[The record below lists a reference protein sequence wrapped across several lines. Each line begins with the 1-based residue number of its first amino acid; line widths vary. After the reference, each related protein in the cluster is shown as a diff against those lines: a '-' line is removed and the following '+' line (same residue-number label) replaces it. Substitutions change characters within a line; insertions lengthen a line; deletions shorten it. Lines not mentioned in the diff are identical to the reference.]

1 MAEKNNFKAF
11 EAALKQDTTNLYIFS
26 DKEPY
31 FRERAEAM
39 LRRLV
44 VGEDDMNDIL
54 LDGDSLTPEILS
66 EAVDAPP
73 VFAPRKL
80 IRVHRFAPSSV
91 SAEDGELYLSVLS
104 DIPDYAVVL
113 LMLSEPAGK
122 RSKGDG
128 SNALSKGLA
137 KLSPP
142 YEFETPTPGELAKLI
157 QRLCRASEKSI
168 SPSDADYFI
177 SLCAGNNTQTIL
189 SEAKKLLSVSR
200 EEIRREDIDSLVS
213 LSPDAASYLITGAI
227 FDGDSAKAITLY
239 RSQIKKGV
247 SEYVLS
253 SVIFSDLK
261 RYYAVKLGMSA
272 GVSEAELIKFLSISD
287 KRLFV
292 LKKIVARVDVP
303 RLRRSVTLAAD
314 NEYAL
319 RSSSGDGVLQ
329 TELLIMKLCVMLG
342 RRI

>member
-11 EAALKQDTTNLYIFS
+11 EAALKQDNTNLYIFS

-31 FRERAEAM
+31 FREKAEEM
-39 LRRLV
+39 LRRQIL
-44 VGEDDMNDIL
+44 GEDDMNDVL
-54 LDGDSLTPEILS
+54 LDGDSLTPETLS

-73 VFAPRKL
+73 IFAPRKL

-91 SAEDGELYLSVLS
+91 SQEDGELYLSILS

-113 LMLSEPAGK
+113 LMLAEPAKKGK
-122 RSKGDG
+122 GGDG
-128 SNALSKGLA
+128 SLTKGLS

-142 YEFETPTPGELAKLI
+142 FEFDTPTPGELAKLI
-157 QRLCRASEKSI
+157 QRMCRASEKSI

-177 SLCAGNNTQTIL
+177 SLCAGADTQTVL
-189 SEAKKLLSVSR
+189 SEAKKLLSVAR
-200 EEIRREDIDSLVS
+200 DEIRREDIDALVS

-261 RYYAVKLGMSA
+261 RYYAVKLGIGA
-272 GVSEAELIKFLSISD
+272 GIPEAELIKFLSISD

-319 RSSSGDGVLQ
+319 RSSSGDGVLE
-329 TELLIMKLCVMLG
+329 TELLIMKLCVLLG
-342 RRI
+342 RRM

>member
-11 EAALKQDTTNLYIFS
+11 EAALKQDNTNLYIFS

-31 FRERAEAM
+31 FREKAEEM
-39 LRRLV
+39 LRRQIL
-44 VGEDDMNDIL
+44 GEDDMNDIL
-54 LDGDSLTPEILS
+54 LDGDSLTPEALS

-73 VFAPRKL
+73 IFAPRKL

-113 LMLSEPAGK
+113 LMLAEPAK
-122 RSKGDG
+122 KGRGGD
-128 SNALSKGLA
+128 SNALAKGLS
-137 KLSPP
+137 KLSTPF
-142 YEFETPTPGELAKLI
+142 EFETPTPGELAKLI
-157 QRLCRASEKSI
+157 QRMCRAAEKGI

-177 SLCAGNNTQTIL
+177 SLCAGSDTQTVL

-200 EEIRREDIDSLVS
+200 DEIRREDIDSLIS

-239 RSQIKKGV
+239 RNQIKKGV

-261 RYYAVKLGMSA
+261 RYYTVKLGMGA
-272 GVSEAELIKFLSISD
+272 GIPEAELLKFLSISD

-319 RSSSGDGVLQ
+319 RSSSGDGVLE
-329 TELLIMKLCVMLG
+329 TELLIMKLCVLLG
-342 RRI
+342 RRM